1 MNEDTRLEI
10 QECFAGLGKE
20 LIDEITK
27 NGIIKQLNTGDYLVR
42 EGQYIKYLPIILDGA
57 VKVYS
62 EENKIQFLLY
72 YLKRGE
78 TCLFSFSHLFSRKQS
93 GFSGIAELS
102 SKVLLIPL
110 EKAELWSSRY
120 PVFNTILLKGYQ
132 KHCDDLLNTTKQII
146 CYSLEERILTYLKY
160 RAEIA
165 ASNVLRI
172 THKNIAEDLASSRE
186 VITRLLKKMAK
197 ANKITLNGR
206 SIHLCS

>member
-1 MNEDTRLEI
+1 MNENTRLEI

-27 NGIIKQLNTGDYLVR
+27 NAVIKQLNDGEYLVR

-62 EENKIQFLLY
+62 EENKVQFLLY

-93 GFSGIAELS
+93 GFSGIAERS

-110 EKAELWSSRY
+110 EKAEFWLSKY

-132 KHCDDLLNTTKQII
+132 KHCDDLLNTAKQLI
-146 CYSLEERILTYLKY
+146 CYSLEERVLTYLKH
-160 RAEIA
+160 RAEISG
-165 ASNVLRI
+165 SNRLKI

-186 VITRLLKKMAK
+186 VITRLLKKMEK
-197 ANKITLNGR
+197 ANKVTLAGR
-206 SIHLCS
+206 TICLNP